1 MMTKREQMIISHE
14 GYRKH
19 MYTCTAGR
27 KTIGYGFNL
36 EVGMTEDEA
45 FLLLQHRLNL
55 LDEQLAYTLPFYTRL
70 SAVRQDVLC
79 DMAYNLGLAGLLK
92 FRKMLAAV
100 ERSAWDMAAAEMLD
114 SKWARQVGKR
124 ADELAFLM
132 RSGTDAMS

>member
-1 MMTKREQMIISHE
+1 MTRREQMIIAHE
-14 GYRKH
+14 GFRRH
-19 MYTCTAGR
+19 IYTCTAGR

-36 EVGMTEDEA
+36 EAGVTEDEA

-100 ERSAWDMAAAEMLD
+100 ERSAWDMAAYEMLN
-114 SKWARQVGKR
+114 SRWATQVGKR
-124 ADELAFLM
+124 AEELAFLM
-132 RSGTDAMS
+132 RTGTDTHS

>member
-1 MMTKREQMIISHE
+1 MTRREQMIAAHE

-36 EVGMTEDEA
+36 EVGMSEDEA

-79 DMAYNLGLAGLLK
+79 DMAYNLGLAGLLG
-92 FRKMLAAV
+92 FRKMLSAV
-100 ERSAWDMAAAEMLD
+100 ERGGWDAAAYEMLD
-114 SKWARQVGKR
+114 SQWARQVGKR
-124 ADELAFLM
+124 AEELAFLM
-132 RSGTDAMS
+132 RSGTDQAS